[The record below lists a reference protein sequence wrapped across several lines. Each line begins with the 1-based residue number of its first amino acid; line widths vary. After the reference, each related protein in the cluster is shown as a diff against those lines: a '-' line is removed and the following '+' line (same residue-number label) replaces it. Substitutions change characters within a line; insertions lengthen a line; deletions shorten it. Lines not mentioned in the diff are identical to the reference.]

1 LSTKVAKLVSDLI
14 YQGRWDEAH
23 SVLARFA
30 TQESQDSDSLCQLG
44 ALALSIGK
52 FDECQRYI
60 RAALTVNPENSE
72 AYYQLGLCM
81 LKQERA
87 SEAMSAFRDACERRP
102 QFAVGHLHWG
112 LALFQ
117 MGNFRGAIGQFR
129 QAAKLAPNLAAALY
143 QSGVANARLGQYKE
157 AMQDFQQATQIDPNF
172 AEAYNAMGICLTH
185 TGDFAGAVN
194 FYARACELDN
204 SLAIAHAN
212 CATAQINLGQVN
224 DALVH
229 YREALAPG
237 AKPLTAK
244 ERAFVYN
251 NWGVSLYLAKEIEQA
266 AEKIMEACNID
277 PTFNESQINLGLVR
291 TALHEYEMATVAFEQ
306 AISNNMNV
314 VEVYM
319 YCGIAYL
326 LGGKYK
332 EALDRLGHAQS
343 RGLKGEQL
351 DMWMAFA
358 QLALGRT
365 ETAQLHFDRV
375 AQQNPNNFLALDG
388 LGSCMALLGA
398 HQKAIQA
405 FDRSLQ
411 INPNFGLGHLHRG
424 RSYEALGQTISA
436 DTDFKQ
442 ALTID
447 PNCLLPEKEMIDE
460 LLKGSEFVKALQRS
474 IKILEIDSKDDDAR
488 LALASALK
496 SQNRLVEALGLVQT
510 IVAKETNNGPAY
522 TLCGQIYM
530 LQGNYV
536 EADDMFRR
544 ASTLIN
550 DDAGLYFSWGRTLS
564 ILGFH
569 ELALEKYQKA
579 SEIDPFD
586 GDIYDSWGN
595 ALKTLGRFNEAGEVF
610 KKASKYL

>member
-23 SVLARFA
+23 SVLARFP
-30 TQESQDSDSLCQLG
+30 TQDSQDSDALSQLG

-60 RAALTVNPENSE
+60 RAALTINPENAD

-87 SEAMSAFRDACERRP
+87 SEAMAAFRDACERRP

-129 QAAKLAPNLAAALY
+129 QAAKLSPTLAAALY
-143 QSGVANARLGQYKE
+143 QSGVANARLGQNKE
-157 AMQDFQQATQIDPNF
+157 ALQDFQQASQIDPNF
-172 AEAYNAMGICLTH
+172 AEAFNAMGICLTH
-185 TGDFAGAVN
+185 MGDFNGAVAC
-194 FYARACELDN
+194 FTRACELDN
-204 SLAIAHAN
+204 TLAIAHAN
-212 CATAQINLGQVN
+212 CASVLVNLGQV
-224 DALVH
+224 DPALVH
-229 YREALAPG
+229 YRDALAPG

-251 NWGVSLYLAKEIEQA
+251 NWGVCLYMAKEVEQA

-277 PTFNESQINLGLVR
+277 PNFNESQINLGLVR
-291 TALHEYEMATVAFEQ
+291 TALGEYEMATAAFEQ
-306 AISNNMNV
+306 AITNNMNV

-319 YCGIAYL
+319 YCGVAYL
-326 LGGKYK
+326 LGGKYSM
-332 EALDRLGHAQS
+332 ALDRLGHAQS
-343 RGLKGEQL
+343 RGLKGEQI

-365 ETAQLHFDRV
+365 ETAQLHFERV
-375 AQQNPNNFLALDG
+375 AQQSQGNFLALDG
-388 LGSCMALLGA
+388 LGCCLALLSE

-405 FDRSLQ
+405 FDRCLQ

-424 RSYEALGQTISA
+424 RSFEALGQAVSA
-436 DTDFKQ
+436 GSDFKQ
-442 ALTID
+442 AISQD
-447 PNCLLPEKEMIDE
+447 PDCLLPEKEMIDE
-460 LLKGSEFVKALQRS
+460 LLKGSDFEKALHRS
-474 IKILEIDSKDDDAR
+474 IKILEIDAKDDEAK

-496 SQNRLVEALGLVQT
+496 SQNRLVEALGLCQK
-510 IVAKETNNGPAY
+510 IVLNETNNGGAF
-522 TLCGQIYM
+522 TLCGQIFM
-530 LQGNYV
+530 AQGNYV

-544 ASTLIN
+544 AADLVP
-550 DDAGLYFSWGRTLS
+550 DDASLYFSWGRTLS

-569 ELALEKYQKA
+569 ELAIEKYQKA
-579 SEIDPFD
+579 SDIDPFD

-595 ALKTLGRFNEAGEVF
+595 TLKTLGRFNEAGEVY